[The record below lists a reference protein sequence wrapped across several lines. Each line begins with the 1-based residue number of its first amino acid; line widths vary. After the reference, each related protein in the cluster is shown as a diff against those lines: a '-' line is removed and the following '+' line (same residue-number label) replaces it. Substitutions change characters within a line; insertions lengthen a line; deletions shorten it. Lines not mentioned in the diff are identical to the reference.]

1 MGSAREAAM
10 LTLTACD
17 RQGAWSEGHLKR
29 ILKER
34 ALDRRD
40 AALATRLCFGV
51 LQTRMTLDWYLER
64 RCTGGLKKLEP
75 KVLSIL
81 RISLY
86 QILYM
91 DKIPPSA
98 AVNEGVQL
106 TKQHCRNPRAAG
118 MVNGVLRGI
127 LRDMP
132 LPPPQGRDAL
142 ETLALQTSHPRW
154 LVEEFA
160 QELGMDGVQ
169 AWLNADND
177 QPPTTAQVNTC
188 LCSVEQVVAELEQ
201 DGVGV
206 SRHPWL
212 PGCLLLAG
220 TGDLERLSSYQKGFF
235 YIQDA
240 AARLA
245 VTAAQIQPGQRV
257 LDCCAAPGGK
267 SFAAGMDMN
276 NQGEIIS
283 CDIHAHKIKLLQA
296 GASRLGLTILEAQL
310 QSAAQRRQDW
320 VEGFDTVLVDVPC
333 SGLGIIRKKPD
344 IRYKDPKP
352 LDGLPKV
359 QKEIVDNCAA
369 YVRPGGVMIY
379 ATCTLRARENQDV
392 VTWFLQRHPEF
403 TLEAFDLPHW
413 GPQEGMMTFWPHIH
427 HTDGFF
433 VARLRKKEA

>member
-64 RCTGGLKKLEP
+64 RCAGGLKKLEP

-132 LPPPQGRDAL
+132 LPPPQGRDAI
-142 ETLALQTSHPRW
+142 ETLSLQTSHPRW
-154 LVEEFA
+154 LVEEFS
-160 QELGMDGVQ
+160 QELGVDGVQ

-188 LCSVEQVVAELEQ
+188 LCSVEQAVAELEQ
-201 DGVGV
+201 DGVEV
-206 SRHPWL
+206 TPHPWL

-267 SFAAGMDMN
+267 SFAAGVDMN

-369 YVRPGGVMIY
+369 YVRPGGIMIY

-392 VTWFLQRHPEF
+392 VTWFLQHHPEF

-413 GPQEGMMTFWPHIH
+413 GRQEGMMTFWPHIH

>member
-51 LQTRMTLDWYLER
+51 LQTRMTLDWYLEQ

-118 MVNGVLRGI
+118 MINGVLRGI

-132 LPPPQGRDAL
+132 LPLPQGRDDL
-142 ETLALQTSHPRW
+142 ETLSLQTSHPRW

-188 LCSVEQVVAELEQ
+188 LCSMEQAMAELEQ
-201 DGVGV
+201 DGVEV
-206 SRHPWL
+206 TRHPWL
-212 PGCLLLAG
+212 TGCLLLAG
-220 TGDLERLSSYQKGFF
+220 TGDLERLSSYQKGHF

-283 CDIHAHKIKLLQA
+283 CDIHVHKIKLLQA
-296 GASRLGLTILEAQL
+296 GANRLGLTILEAQL

-379 ATCTLRARENQDV
+379 ATCTLRAKENQDV
-392 VTWFLQRHPEF
+392 VTWFLKRHPEF

-413 GPQEGMMTFWPHIH
+413 GRQEGMMTFWPHIH

>member
-51 LQTRMTLDWYLER
+51 LQTRMTLDWYLEQ

-132 LPPPQGRDAL
+132 LPLPQGRDDL
-142 ETLALQTSHPRW
+142 ETLSLQTSHPRW

-188 LCSVEQVVAELEQ
+188 LCSMEQAMAELEQ
-201 DGVGV
+201 DGVEV
-206 SRHPWL
+206 TRHPWL
-212 PGCLLLAG
+212 TGCLLLAG
-220 TGDLERLSSYQKGFF
+220 TGDLERLSSYQKGHF

-267 SFAAGMDMN
+267 SFAAGVDMN

-283 CDIHAHKIKLLQA
+283 CDIHVHKIKLLQA
-296 GASRLGLTILEAQL
+296 GANRLGLTILEAQL

-352 LDGLPKV
+352 LDGLPTV

-379 ATCTLRARENQDV
+379 ATCTLRAKENQDV
-392 VTWFLQRHPEF
+392 VTWFLKRHPEF

-413 GPQEGMMTFWPHIH
+413 GRQEGMMTFWPHIH

-433 VARLRKKEA
+433 VARQRKKEA

>member
-98 AVNEGVQL
+98 AVNEAVQL

-132 LPPPQGRDAL
+132 LAPSQGRDAI
-142 ETLALQTSHPRW
+142 ETLSLQTSHPRW

-160 QELGMDGVQ
+160 QELGMEGVQ
-169 AWLNADND
+169 AWLHADND

-188 LCSVEQVVAELEQ
+188 LCSVEQAVAELEQ
-201 DGVGV
+201 DGVEV
-206 SRHPWL
+206 TPHPWL

-220 TGDLERLSSYQKGFF
+220 TGDLERLSGYQKGYF

-267 SFAAGMDMN
+267 SFAAGVDMN

-296 GASRLGLTILEAQL
+296 GASRLGLTILDAQL

-344 IRYKDPKP
+344 IRYKDPNP

-359 QKEIVDNCAA
+359 QREIVDNCAA

-379 ATCTLRARENQDV
+379 ATCTLRPRENQDV
-392 VTWFLQRHPEF
+392 VRWFLQRHPEF

-413 GPQEGMMTFWPHIH
+413 GRQEGMMTFWPHIH

-433 VARLRKKEA
+433 VARLRKKEV

>member
-154 LVEEFA
+154 LVEEYA

-201 DGVGV
+201 DGVEV

-379 ATCTLRARENQDV
+379 ATCTLRTRENQDV

-403 TLEAFDLPHW
+403 SLEAFDLPHW
-413 GPQEGMMTFWPHIH
+413 GRQEGMMTFWPHIH

>member
-17 RQGAWSEGHLKR
+17 QQGAWSEGHLKR
-29 ILKER
+29 TLKEGS
-34 ALDRRD
+34 LDRRD

-51 LQTRMTLDWYLER
+51 LQTRMTLDWYLAR
-64 RCTGGLKKLEP
+64 YCTGGLKRLEP

-106 TKQHCRNPRAAG
+106 TKKHCRNPRAAG

-132 LPPPQGRDAL
+132 LPPPKGRDTM
-142 ETLALQTSHPRW
+142 ETLSLQTSHPQW

-160 QELGMDGVQ
+160 QKLGMEGVR
-169 AWLNADND
+169 AWLEADNS

-188 LCSVEQVVAELEQ
+188 LCTVEQAQEELEQ
-201 DGVGV
+201 EGVEV
-206 SRHPWL
+206 TPHPWL

-220 TGDLERLSSYQKGFF
+220 TGDLERLSSYQKGHF

-245 VTAAQIQPGQRV
+245 VTAAGIQPGQRV

-267 SFAAGMDMN
+267 SFAAGVDMN

-296 GASRLGLTILEAQL
+296 GAARLGLTSVEAQL
-310 QSAAQRRQDW
+310 QSAAQRRPDW
-320 VEGFDTVLVDVPC
+320 VERFDTVLVDVPC

-344 IRYKDPKP
+344 IRYKDPVP
-352 LDGLPKV
+352 LDGLPDV
-359 QKEIVDNCAA
+359 QRKIVDNCAA

-379 ATCTLRARENQDV
+379 ATCTLRDRENQDV
-392 VTWFLQRHPEF
+392 VTWFLQQHPEF
-403 TLEAFDLPHW
+403 MLDGFDLPHW
-413 GPQEGMMTFWPHIH
+413 GHQEGMMIFWPHIH

>member
-29 ILKER
+29 ILKESG
-34 ALDRRD
+34 LDRRD

-51 LQTRMTLDWYLER
+51 LQTRMTLDWYLAR

-81 RISLY
+81 RLSLY
-86 QILYM
+86 QIIYM
-91 DKIPPSA
+91 DKIPASA

-106 TKQHCRNPRAAG
+106 TKKHCRNPRAAG

-127 LRDMP
+127 VRDMP
-132 LPPPQGRDAL
+132 LPPPEGRDDVEAL
-142 ETLALQTSHPRW
+142 SIQTSHPRW

-160 QELGMDGVQ
+160 HVLGMDGVK
-169 AWLNADND
+169 AWLEADNC

-188 LCSVEQVVAELEQ
+188 LCSVEQAQAELEQ
-201 DGVGV
+201 DGVEV
-206 SRHPWL
+206 KPHPWL

-220 TGDLERLSSYQKGFF
+220 TGDLERLSSYQKGYF

-245 VTAAQIQPGQRV
+245 VTAAQVQPGQRV

-267 SFAAGMDMN
+267 SFASGVDMGN
-276 NQGEIIS
+276 RGEIIS
-283 CDIHAHKIKLLQA
+283 CDIHPHKIKLLQA
-296 GASRLGLTILEAQL
+296 GASRLGLSILEAQL
-310 QSAAQRRQDW
+310 QSAAQRREDW
-320 VEGFDTVLVDVPC
+320 VDGFDTVLVDVPC

-344 IRYKDPKP
+344 IRYKDSKP

-359 QKEIVDNCAA
+359 QREIVDNCGA
-369 YVRPGGVMIY
+369 YVKPGGVMIY
-379 ATCTLRARENQDV
+379 ATCTLRAKENQDV
-392 VTWFLQRHPEF
+392 VEWFLQRHPEF
-403 TLEAFDLPHW
+403 HLEAFELPEF
-413 GPQEGMMTFWPHIH
+413 GRQEGMMTFWPHKH